1 MDAQKCVF
9 KNVCN
14 KAPDGCS
21 DSCLRYI
28 QFNRLLELSN
38 LPKSLQSPIKLYEVE
53 ADKLAYK
60 RLNDIRKDITN
71 FVKDG
76 KCLYICSNI
85 CGNAKTSWAA
95 KLMLRYFYENW
106 KNSYDVTKGL
116 FVHIPTLLIDLKNFS
131 NPPEY
136 LDRIKDAELVIFD
149 DLAATNR
156 LTDFEHEQL
165 LQFIDYRI
173 SNNLSCIFTSN
184 ITNYELL
191 KQIYGGRLASRV
203 FNGSEVVTF
212 YSNDFRVCRS

>member
-1 MDAQKCVF
+1 
-9 KNVCN
+9 
-14 KAPDGCS
+14 
-21 DSCLRYI
+21 
-28 QFNRLLELSN
+28 
-38 LPKSLQSPIKLYEVE
+38 
-53 ADKLAYK
+53 
-60 RLNDIRKDITN
+60 
-71 FVKDG
+71 
-76 KCLYICSNI
+76 
-85 CGNAKTSWAA
+85 
-95 KLMLRYFYENW
+95 MLRYFYENW